1 MSVSSIAR
9 PNSAPFALQQPIAN
23 YYQDTSSHFSIPL
36 DPSIVSFTSPL
47 MIMAIICFSR
57 LRARVSGRL
66 LEGAN
71 VSILAR
77 SKPYVRGYNAT
88 NAPKTRPLIV
98 PHKSYSRRSLATV
111 GKGSSLERR
120 VSLHTAEQVLY
131 EELETAASVVKPEAV
146 PSEAAVQRALKI
158 CENLAESVVVPTEPS
173 DKSHRLEKTPTSNLL
188 SLDELSRAPVISS
201 LKETPLRQ
209 PLKGQMAHSIS
220 STAYSI
226 VTDPRVFITSG
237 ILATYI
243 HTQSLLG
250 RPQSFPYILDLY
262 ASKRIPQ
269 PGRVPIEYKDANPN
283 RASSAVPLV
292 VAHTALK
299 AAIAAKDLPLCLS
312 IIDIS
317 VCTSAYRRNKILRHA
332 LMPFSGLALAPA
344 AAYVLAA
351 HLAQYQ
357 HSMDHQ
363 VATNTA
369 FVGIL
374 AYIGF
379 TTMIGFVAI
388 TTAND
393 QMDRITWATGIPLR
407 ERWSREDE
415 RALVDQVAG
424 AWGFQDETKRG
435 EEEGGDWEALREW
448 ALMRGMVL
456 DKPELMTGME

>member
-1 MSVSSIAR
+1 
-9 PNSAPFALQQPIAN
+9 
-23 YYQDTSSHFSIPL
+23 
-36 DPSIVSFTSPL
+36 
-47 MIMAIICFSR
+47 MIMAIIDFSR
-57 LRARVSGRL
+57 LRALVSGRL
-66 LEGAN
+66 LEGPN
-71 VSILAR
+71 VCILAR
-77 SKPYVRGYNAT
+77 SKPYGRGYNAT
-88 NAPKTRPLIV
+88 NAHKTHLLIV
-98 PHKSYSRRSLATV
+98 THTSHSRRSLATMET
-111 GKGSSLERR
+111 GSSLERR
-120 VSLHTAEQVLY
+120 TSSLRTAEQVLY

-146 PSEAAVQRALKI
+146 PSEVAVQRALKI
-158 CENLAESVVVPTEPS
+158 CENLAESVMVPTEPS
-173 DKSHRLEKTPTSNLL
+173 DKPHRLEKTPTSNLL
-188 SLDELSRAPVISS
+188 SLDELSRAPVVSS
-201 LKETPLRQ
+201 PKETPLRQ
-209 PLKGQMAHSIS
+209 PLKGQMADSIS

-226 VTDPRVFITSG
+226 VIDPRVFITSG

-243 HTQSLLG
+243 HTQALLG

-262 ASKRIPQ
+262 ASKPIPQ

-312 IIDIS
+312 IIDTS

-332 LMPFSGLALAPA
+332 FLPFSGLALAPA

-374 AYIGF
+374 AYLGF

>member
-1 MSVSSIAR
+1 
-9 PNSAPFALQQPIAN
+9 
-23 YYQDTSSHFSIPL
+23 
-36 DPSIVSFTSPL
+36 
-47 MIMAIICFSR
+47 MIMATRCFSR

-71 VSILAR
+71 VCILAR
-77 SKPYVRGYNAT
+77 SKPYGGYNAT
-88 NAPKTRPLIV
+88 SAHKMRPLTV
-98 PHKSYSRRSLATV
+98 PHTSHSVRSLAVVKT
-111 GKGSSLERR
+111 GSPLERGTSSLR
-120 VSLHTAEQVLY
+120 TAEQVLS
-131 EELETAASVVKPEAV
+131 EELEIAASVVMPEAT
-146 PSEAAVQRALKI
+146 PSEVAVQRALKI

-173 DKSHRLEKTPTSNLL
+173 ENPRRLEKTPTSNLL
-188 SLDELSRAPVISS
+188 SLDDSSRAPITSS

-209 PLKGQMAHSIS
+209 PLKGQMADSIS
-220 STAYSI
+220 STAYRI
-226 VTDPRVFITSG
+226 VTDPRVFMTSG
-237 ILATYI
+237 VLATYI

-250 RPQSFPYILDLY
+250 RPQSFPHILDLY
-262 ASKRIPQ
+262 ASKPIPQ

-292 VAHTALK
+292 VAHTALN

-312 IIDIS
+312 IIETS
-317 VCTSAYRRNKILRHA
+317 VCTSAYRRSKILRHA
-332 LMPFSGLALAPA
+332 LLPFSGLALAPA

-363 VATNTA
+363 VATNMA
-369 FVGIL
+369 FVGIV

-388 TTAND
+388 ATAND